1 MKVGDIVECVNANFP
16 ADRVS
21 WIPNRP
27 KAGSFYLVREY
38 WDAFLDSGTSAVR
51 LEEIVNPEIL
61 TKDGFFLEPVFKAER
76 FRLVEGLEE
85 VMAEVETIVQPNSTE
100 A

>member
-16 ADRVS
+16 ADRLPF
-21 WIPNRP
+21 IPNRP
-27 KAGSFYLVREY
+27 TIGSFYLVREY

-61 TKDGFFLEPVFKAER
+61 TTNGFFLEPVFKSDR
-76 FRLVEGLEE
+76 FRLVEGLEDVMKE
-85 VMAEVETIVQPNSTE
+85 VDQITQPKSVE